1 MDSIINKSCCFTGHR
16 KIDSDEYTMIV
27 EKLELKIIELIENGI
42 IYFRCGG
49 ALGFDTLVAKL
60 IIDLKIKYPY
70 IKLVLILPCIEQ
82 TKWWKEEDKEIYK
95 YIIDNSDEV
104 LYTSKNYFRGCM
116 FKRNRMLVDESRF
129 CICYLTKNNG
139 GTFYTVN
146 YAKEKGL
153 IVYNVAK

>member
-60 IIDLKIKYPY
+60 IINLKIKYPY

-104 LYTSKNYFRGCM
+104 
-116 FKRNRMLVDESRF
+116 
-129 CICYLTKNNG
+129 
-139 GTFYTVN
+139 
-146 YAKEKGL
+146 
-153 IVYNVAK
+153 